1 MKSNETRFTLFICGN
16 KILVAQIC
24 WAYDWENS
32 GMRNQ
37 RSNCEYANEQNWIK
51 TWTQAQAMG
60 LWCKG
65 IRETRGQRDVRD
77 NEEAQEGDKTHVKTN
92 IKQENEL
99 KVFIGVNLLEIIQG
113 IIHY

>member
-37 RSNCEYANEQNWIK
+37 RSNCEYANE
-51 TWTQAQAMG
+51 
-60 LWCKG
+60 
-65 IRETRGQRDVRD
+65 
-77 NEEAQEGDKTHVKTN
+77 
-92 IKQENEL
+92 
-99 KVFIGVNLLEIIQG
+99 
-113 IIHY
+113 